1 MTDIHGDTEYKSTI
15 TEITVHDASRNP
27 LTHFE
32 ATVIRLADDG
42 GGAYITITQG
52 ENEIRLDCNELP
64 LMNEAIDRL
73 MMQHKTKD
81 AQSQEQSD
89 NEHVLVIG
97 QKWRRGDGKEVEV
110 FWLSS
115 LIEWDRI
122 PRRLGTLGGICQM
135 ANAMVFPI
143 EKILPLLNCYS
154 HDHPSKAHRASHQRR
169 GGFSCGK
176 ALDPTAANLALCFNG
191 AVAMEEDGSP
201 LQDCPYHLLQTHVY

>member
-81 AQSQEQSD
+81 AQGQEQSD
-89 NEHVLVIG
+89 NEHVLAIG
-97 QKWRRGDGKEVEV
+97 QKWRRGDGEEVEV
-110 FWLSS
+110 FLTKLAYVVGPHSPADGDSW
-115 LIEWDRI
+115 WY
-122 PRRLGTLGGICQM
+122 
-135 ANAMVFPI
+135 
-143 EKILPLLNCYS
+143 LPNGECNGLPNR
-154 HDHPSKAHRASHQRR
+154 K
-169 GGFSCGK
+169 
-176 ALDPTAANLALCFNG
+176 NLAL
-191 AVAMEEDGSP
+191 VE
-201 LQDCPYHLLQTHVY
+201 LLQL